1 MASVFNLEIYSTG
14 GCFYKGACEHLVFES
29 VDGSRGVMA
38 GHEPVICALKRG
50 EIRFL
55 ADGEWQ
61 KVAVTEGFVE
71 IMPDFVRLFADTA
84 VKAEKVEE
92 YIFEPHLK
100 KLYAKCDSNAGYW
113 TFLETIYPVITY
125 TTGEALSKEKN
136 GNERASYLFSFI
148 ASPEGLNKGENTD
161 YLSLPDIESLRTGE
175 LVSIELSPG
184 HPAIMQKGIDD
195 KLAEDEE
202 MFFGRYGSF
211 QHVGWMHEFK
221 IRDILRHKDQY
232 ADLMLALNAD
242 EFPMKKE
249 YEAMRRYLYELEK
262 VLVTPGDD
270 LLDLF

>member
-92 YIFEPHLK
+92 YRAER
-100 KLYAKCDSNAGYW
+100 
-113 TFLETIYPVITY
+113 
-125 TTGEALSKEKN
+125 
-136 GNERASYLFSFI
+136 ERARAQERQRQKL
-148 ASPEGLNKGENTD
+148 ANKQYINSH
-161 YLSLPDIESLRTGE
+161 LSLKRARGKS
-175 LVSIELSPG
+175 
-184 HPAIMQKGIDD
+184 
-195 KLAEDEE
+195 
-202 MFFGRYGSF
+202 
-211 QHVGWMHEFK
+211 
-221 IRDILRHKDQY
+221 
-232 ADLMLALNAD
+232 
-242 EFPMKKE
+242 KK
-249 YEAMRRYLYELEK
+249 
-262 VLVTPGDD
+262 
-270 LLDLF
+270 

>member
-92 YIFEPHLK
+92 VAGSQRQKLANKQYINSH
-100 KLYAKCDSNAGYW
+100 
-113 TFLETIYPVITY
+113 
-125 TTGEALSKEKN
+125 
-136 GNERASYLFSFI
+136 
-148 ASPEGLNKGENTD
+148 
-161 YLSLPDIESLRTGE
+161 LSLKRAMGKP
-175 LVSIELSPG
+175 
-184 HPAIMQKGIDD
+184 
-195 KLAEDEE
+195 
-202 MFFGRYGSF
+202 
-211 QHVGWMHEFK
+211 
-221 IRDILRHKDQY
+221 
-232 ADLMLALNAD
+232 
-242 EFPMKKE
+242 KK
-249 YEAMRRYLYELEK
+249 
-262 VLVTPGDD
+262 
-270 LLDLF
+270 